1 MTNALLKLVGRPL
14 YAELSPVTDFKEAC
28 CRQHEIAECNRGG
41 FCNFMHLKHPR
52 RALRR
57 ELFEAQRASIK
68 EKKREEKH
76 GDERRKDRSG
86 SPRHHGEERSAE
98 ANDEEQHH
106 SSYDPEAKRA
116 RLDEGSEYRS

>member
-1 MTNALLKLVGRPL
+1 
-14 YAELSPVTDFKEAC
+14 
-28 CRQHEIAECNRGG
+28 
-41 FCNFMHLKHPR
+41 MHLKHPR

-86 SPRHHGEERSAE
+86 SPRHHADERPAE
-98 ANDEEQHH
+98 ANDEEQHQA
-106 SSYDPEAKRA
+106 SYDPESKRA
-116 RLDEGSEYRS
+116 RLEEGAEYRP